1 MVVEVNFAKRPSGY
15 IVYND
20 DRAKDF
26 VARVTGI
33 IGAGQIYL
41 INYIDEDIILVHPAR
56 YRGRVGVRSAMM
68 QLLLVFMFGNI
79 VCESND
85 EMLKEMLGDPNFS
98 AKKVLLKLLQNELRG
113 TM

>member
-41 INYIDEDIILVHPAR
+41 INYIT
-56 YRGRVGVRSAMM
+56 YY
-68 QLLLVFMFGNI
+68 
-79 VCESND
+79 
-85 EMLKEMLGDPNFS
+85 
-98 AKKVLLKLLQNELRG
+98 
-113 TM
+113 

>member
-1 MVVEVNFAKRPSGY
+1 MVVEVKFPERPSGY

-33 IGAGQIYL
+33 IGAGQIFL
-41 INYIDEDIILVHPAR
+41 INYINEDIILMHPAS
-56 YRGRVGVRSAMM
+56 YHGRVGVSFAMM
-68 QLLLVFMFGNI
+68 QLLPVFMFGNI

-85 EMLKEMLGDPNFS
+85 EKIKEMLGDPNFS
-98 AKKVLLKLLQNELRG
+98 TRKVLLKLLQNELRG

>member
-41 INYIDEDIILVHPAR
+41 INYIDEDIILMHPAS
-56 YRGRVGVRSAMM
+56 YRGRVGVRFAMM
-68 QLLLVFMFGNI
+68 QLLPVFMFGNI

-98 AKKVLLKLLQNELRG
+98 TRKVLIKLLKNELRG